1 MSSGRVV
8 MSDLRL
14 SSDRSL
20 DERDGSAGVAQ
31 LWSQVSVI
39 LPEQTKRR
47 LAEAAKADRRT
58 VSRQVWEYIER
69 GLAEAARNSSP
80 AARRI

>member
-1 MSSGRVV
+1 MGYRVA

-58 VSRQVWEYIER
+58 VSRQAWEYIER
-69 GLAEAARNSSP
+69 GLAEARSST
-80 AARRI
+80 AARR